1 MTANVR
7 NQRMGRGKENCQLLI
22 VNCQLLIGNVT
33 RSPVHISGET
43 AVSTPKNPTNA
54 VDGILPIHSPSAAS
68 RRFSHHHAAPLE

>member
-1 MTANVR
+1 M
-7 NQRMGRGKENCQLLI
+7 
-22 VNCQLLIGNVT
+22 VNRKITPSLSHYCTIA
-33 RSPVHISGET
+33 SWWET